1 MPDFE
6 NPYLE
11 PRKPSPGEK
20 EVATGSLLVE
30 LFRLLGIRMI
40 YQKDVDAVQ
49 RVGIGQEMVAQYH
62 VPFGKFSGFV
72 ASVIHGLVN
81 CAFTLTTFGVHS

>member
-1 MPDFE
+1 MTGEQRLKIGAMSEIP

-30 LFRLLGIRMI
+30 LFRLLGIRMV

-49 RVGIGQEMVAQYH
+49 RVGELVKRWWRNIT
-62 VPFGKFSGFV
+62 FRSG
-72 ASVIHGLVN
+72 S
-81 CAFTLTTFGVHS
+81 